1 MTERELAEFSVELYQ
16 VQFLNESGLNGLTL
30 IQVLRG
36 ELLFCTGEHTRSLS
50 SGAIQLVNR
59 HTDWSMRGQGEN
71 MVMIVT
77 LSGQWIS
84 RWYPDFFLYDYQFT
98 DPKVPQHW
106 GHTLHATLRQV
117 LEVTVMKNAQRY
129 RLELNRWLSE
139 VMLILIT
146 GFQQPTKASS
156 SRHQHWSRRITQ
168 VVQRIENNVE
178 RRISL
183 GEIARAEFVSEAW
196 LSRLFRREV
205 GVSFM
210 QFITT
215 LRLQNAVEALRTTS
229 KPVHQIA
236 LEQGFANNR
245 QMIDLF
251 KRHYGKTPRQ
261 FRRNP
266 EDNAPLPPDI
276 REGKQRKV
284 SPIPA
289 HLIFALLNQSE
300 PRPEISPAPHYD
312 TGETLKI
319 TLRNGRMRPQ
329 RIRDIVITVRDI
341 DDLLQHEVQTQ
352 LRELHATLPLS
363 ALDIV
368 QPLLHSPL
376 LTRSRQ
382 APSMANPAW
391 MHLQQILHFID
402 ELGVTLNLRLDINT
416 PPEQLGQFL
425 RHCVNYFPAS
435 RLSRWRFL
443 WAWSADKP
451 TGHNEQSWKTLRWC
465 IRQHLPQAQIGL
477 YYPFAPGTDG
487 LRHEPLW
494 HQPWLRE
501 ADFIACT
508 ADANE
513 TLGLHSSHDEDTPL
527 QRAVDYPTQ
536 RLQAIITE
544 LHRHKLTLPVHLL
557 AWNTLT
563 GQTLYANGGFFRG
576 ALLMHTLLSLPE
588 SVVNVGFWLNAALQH
603 EALDDEKFDTSSLAI
618 WFGDGLPRPVYWVLR
633 LWCRLRGER
642 VASGPGHLLTRSDD
656 GWQLLLSNAVAF
668 NPDLSSQE
676 TFIQRFRRRTG
687 LTVCGIPPGRWRIR
701 RLRFDQQ
708 HGALFPL
715 MEHMQ
720 SESGPDAEALD
731 WIRHHARPHMQMWEE
746 TLSGQWLV
754 QETLESN
761 ALVLYE
767 LSPLR

>member
-1 MTERELAEFSVELYQ
+1 MTERELTEFSVELYQ
-16 VQFLNESGLNGLTL
+16 VQFLHQPGLNGLTL

-36 ELLFCTGEHTRSLS
+36 ELLFGAGEQTSTLS

-59 HTDWSMRGQGEN
+59 HTDWSLHSQSEN

-77 LSGQWIS
+77 LSGQWVA
-84 RWYPDFFLYDYQFT
+84 RWYPDFFLYDYQLT
-98 DPKVPQHW
+98 DSNAPRNWNHAL
-106 GHTLHATLRQV
+106 HTALRQV
-117 LEVTVMKNAQRY
+117 LEATVMKNAQRY

-139 VMLILIT
+139 VMLVLIT
-146 GFQQPTKASS
+146 GFQQPTKANG

-266 EDNAPLPPDI
+266 QEDAAERPQV
-276 REGKQRKV
+276 RENEPRDV
-284 SPIPA
+284 TPVPS
-289 HLIFALLNQSE
+289 HLIFALLNQAE
-300 PRPEISPAPHYD
+300 PHKDASSAPHYD
-312 TGETLKI
+312 TGEELKVTLHH
-319 TLRNGRMRPQ
+319 GRMRPQ

-341 DDLLQHEVQTQ
+341 DDLLQHEVQAQ

-363 ALDIV
+363 GLDIAE
-368 QPLLHSPL
+368 PLLNSPL
-376 LTRSRQ
+376 LRTDWHT
-382 APSMANPAW
+382 PLMANPGW
-391 MHLQQILHFID
+391 MRLQQILHFID
-402 ELGVTLNLRLDINT
+402 ELDVALNLRLDADST
-416 PPEQLGQFL
+416 PQQLGHFL
-425 RHCVNYFPAS
+425 RQCVDYFPLS

-443 WAWSADKP
+443 WVWSADTP
-451 TGHNEQSWKTLRWC
+451 ARNNEQSWKTLRWC

-487 LRHEPLW
+487 IRHEPVW

-513 TLGLHSSHDEDTPL
+513 TLDLHSALDEDAPL

-536 RLQAIITE
+536 RLQAITAE

-576 ALLMHTLLSLPE
+576 ALLMHTLLSLPD
-588 SVVNVGFWLNAALQH
+588 SVVNVGFWLNATLQH
-603 EALDDEKFDTSSLAI
+603 EALENEKFDTSSLAI
-618 WFGDGLPRPVYWVLR
+618 WFGDALPRPVYWVLR
-633 LWCRLRGER
+633 LWSRLRGER
-642 VASGPGHLLTRSDD
+642 AASGHGHLLTRSDD
-656 GWQLLLSNAVAF
+656 GWQLLLSNTVAF

-676 TFIQRFRRRTG
+676 TFIQRFRRRMS
-687 LTVCGIPPGRWRIR
+687 LTINSIPPGRWRIR

-708 HGALFPL
+708 NGALFPL

-720 SESGPDAEALD
+720 SVSGPDAEALD
-731 WIRHHARPHMQMWEE
+731 WIRHRARPQMQMWEE
-746 TLSGQWLV
+746 TLSGEWRV